1 MSPVYSK
8 RWFAYSYLSLFL
20 LSCIFPVAAS
30 LITIDTPPLW
40 VGIVDVVLAFLLV
53 FAGFLLFVSTQKI
66 DIAVEKKVLSII
78 LSVSSLPMFLLLL
91 FFTDVFVIR
100 WDILLPGLAWRYWLF
115 LMVVTPLVKI
125 FKVHD
130 SRP

>member
-1 MSPVYSK
+1 MSLLYFK

-20 LSCIFPVAAS
+20 LSCMFPVVAS
-30 LITIDTPPLW
+30 LINSYTPPLW
-40 VGIVDVVLAFLLV
+40 VGIVDVVIAFLLV
-53 FAGFLLFVSTQKI
+53 FAGFLLFVLTQKI
-66 DIAVEKKVLSII
+66 NIAVEKKVLSVV

-91 FFTDVFVIR
+91 FFTNVLVIQ

-125 FKVHD
+125 LRWND
-130 SRP
+130 SQS